1 MKHILVIDD
10 AGTMRLYYR
19 TILESAGYAV
29 EEAWNGIEAL
39 ERTLVKAP
47 HCFLVDV
54 NMPGLDGFSFLRE
67 VRQQAMAQVPAIVI
81 STERSDDGRT
91 LAYRSGANAFLAKP
105 AAPQQ
110 LLLYIRLMIGEAAA

>member
-1 MKHILVIDD
+1 
-10 AGTMRLYYR
+10 
-19 TILESAGYAV
+19 
-29 EEAWNGIEAL
+29 
-39 ERTLVKAP
+39 
-47 HCFLVDV
+47 
-54 NMPGLDGFSFLRE
+54 MPGLDGFSFLRE